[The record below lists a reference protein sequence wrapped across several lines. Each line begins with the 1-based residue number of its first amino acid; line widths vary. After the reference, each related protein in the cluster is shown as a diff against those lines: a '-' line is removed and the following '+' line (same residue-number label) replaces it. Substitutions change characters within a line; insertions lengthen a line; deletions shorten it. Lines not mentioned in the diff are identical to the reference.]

1 MSAARLTVLS
11 LALLAFE
18 LSAATPDGMSFVP
31 PGVFQPF
38 FKNISPQKV
47 RGFYLDQ
54 TQVTNAE
61 YLTFLKANRS
71 WAKGSAKRIFADAGY
86 LRGWT
91 SPESFP
97 AESAE
102 SPVTDISQFAARAY
116 CAWRGKRLP
125 TLAEWEYAAG
135 ADPSHP
141 MTDAENARLLAWYER
156 NSTGKPGRVRNV
168 SNLHGIYDM
177 HGLVW
182 EWVDDF
188 NSVMISDESRE
199 GGSDKQMFCGGGAAN
214 AADFRNYAAFMR
226 YAFRSSLRS
235 NFTSSSLG
243 FRCARN
249 Q

>member
-1 MSAARLTVLS
+1 
-11 LALLAFE
+11 
-18 LSAATPDGMSFVP
+18 
-31 PGVFQPF
+31 
-38 FKNISPQKV
+38 
-47 RGFYLDQ
+47 
-54 TQVTNAE
+54 
-61 YLTFLKANRS
+61 
-71 WAKGSAKRIFADAGY
+71 
-86 LRGWT
+86 
-91 SPESFP
+91 
-97 AESAE
+97 
-102 SPVTDISQFAARAY
+102 
-116 CAWRGKRLP
+116 
-125 TLAEWEYAAG
+125 
-135 ADPSHP
+135 
-141 MTDAENARLLAWYER
+141 ER
-156 NSTGKPGRVRNV
+156 NSTGRPGRVRNV